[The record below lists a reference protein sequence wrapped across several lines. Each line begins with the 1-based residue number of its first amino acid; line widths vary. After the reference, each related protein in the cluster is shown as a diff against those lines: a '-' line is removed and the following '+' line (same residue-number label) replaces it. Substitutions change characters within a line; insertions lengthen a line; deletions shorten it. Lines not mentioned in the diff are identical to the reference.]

1 MKKLIPSV
9 LAMAALVFAAPPA
22 GAQEEAPQLVS
33 IGTLSVVPS
42 QVDQFAE
49 IVGKVVEAAG
59 MSSLAAKH
67 GWSTYQDGND
77 FHIVSWPE
85 NWAQLDDPN
94 AFARGISEGAG
105 AELMQEAFSEFE
117 ELWVTSNSQ
126 MAIQVEE
133 WSYMPEGGLQPGDH
147 AGAVVFETWV
157 RPGMNEEYSEN
168 TEAVMGVMSE
178 IGFPYPIFGH
188 RVAMGEEN
196 RTFFVVLHD
205 GLSDFYGANSFGAL
219 IEASGIGE
227 RVGEVFSARGELT
240 YDNDSYQVVW
250 RQDLSYSG
258 PEGQ

>member
-9 LAMAALVFAAPPA
+9 LAMAALVSAAPPA

-33 IGTLSVVPS
+33 IGVLSVVPS
-42 QVDQFAE
+42 QVEQFAE
-49 IVGKVVEAAG
+49 IVGKVVEAAK
-59 MSSLAAKH
+59 MSNLDAKH
-67 GWSTYQDGND
+67 GWATYQDGND

-94 AFARGISEGAG
+94 AFAREIGAGAG
-105 AELMQEAFSEFE
+105 AELMQEAFGEFE

-126 MAIQVEE
+126 MAVHVEE
-133 WSYMPEGGLQPGDH
+133 WSYMPEDGLQVGDH
-147 AGAVVFETWV
+147 TGAVVFETWV

-168 TEAVMGVMSE
+168 TEAVMGLMKE
-178 IGFPYPIFGH
+178 IGYPYPIIGH
-188 RVAMGEEN
+188 RVAMGDEN

-205 GLSDFYGANSFGAL
+205 GLGDFYGAKSFGAL

-227 RVGEVFSARGELT
+227 SWSEVFEARSGLI
-240 YDNDSYQVVW
+240 YNNDSYQADW

-258 PEGQ
+258 PDGQ